1 MKVLVT
7 GANGFIGSHLCE
19 GLLANGYE
27 VRALVRKTS
36 DLRWIKHLNME
47 LVYGDITDEGS
58 LIPAVDGIEI
68 VFHTAAVVRPKRVE
82 EFIRVNQ
89 EGTERLARV
98 AIDKGVKRFVLFSS
112 VAAAGPGR
120 FNERLN
126 EEMAPKPVSEYGRAK
141 LAAEE
146 AVLALKDS
154 LSSVVLRL
162 PAVYGPRDRD
172 GLLFWRMF
180 SRGFAPVL
188 GGTFSLLYVSDAVA
202 AAILA
207 ARLSPSAFRIPPD
220 RPPIYFISDGC
231 CYTFFDLV
239 RVWEMVT
246 GRRVRTFRIPHWLG
260 FLAAQI
266 NSWLAREGTVFNP
279 DKMRELTQ
287 ECWVCSDE
295 RAKVELGFS
304 PRITLQRGAELTLNW
319 YKKEGWL

>member
-19 GLLANGYE
+19 GLLTNGYE

-36 DLRWIKHLNME
+36 DLRWIKHLNLE
-47 LVYGDITDEGS
+47 LVYGDITDEDS
-58 LIPAVDGIEI
+58 LVRAVDGIEI
-68 VFHTAAVVRPKRVE
+68 VFHTAAVVRPKKVE

-98 AIDKGVKRFVLFSS
+98 AIAKGVKRLVLFSS
-112 VAAAGPGR
+112 VAAVGPGR

-141 LAAEE
+141 LAAER

-172 GLLFWRMF
+172 GLLFWRML

-188 GGTFSLLYVSDAVA
+188 GGTFSLLYVTDAVA
-202 AAILA
+202 AAVLA
-207 ARLSPSAFRIPPD
+207 ATRYPLPTA

-231 CYTFFDLV
+231 CYTFSDLIQ
-239 RVWEMVT
+239 VWKMVT
-246 GRRVRTFRIPHWLG
+246 GRRVRTFPIPRWLG
-260 FLAAQI
+260 FIAAQL

-295 RAKVELGFS
+295 RARVELGFE
-304 PRITLQRGAELTLNW
+304 PRITLQKGAELTLNW